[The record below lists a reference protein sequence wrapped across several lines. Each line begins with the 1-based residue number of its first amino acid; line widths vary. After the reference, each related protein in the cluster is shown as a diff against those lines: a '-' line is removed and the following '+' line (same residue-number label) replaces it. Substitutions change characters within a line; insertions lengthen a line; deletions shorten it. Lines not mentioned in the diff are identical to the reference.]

1 MVLIT
6 LALPIGGLPGEPL
19 RMPTRLV
26 ALDEAPNI
34 TLDRQVVVVGRHPSC
49 DARLDSLRVSRHH
62 CCLTQDNGAITVRDL
77 GSTNGMRINGQHVQF
92 GRLRPGDELLIAHLR
107 YRFEDDSDQREPAQ
121 LKPPALR
128 PLAGDLLSKTS
139 RILFISRN

>member
-49 DARLDSLRVSRHH
+49 DAPPRFPACVSPSLLPDAR
-62 CCLTQDNGAITVRDL
+62 
-77 GSTNGMRINGQHVQF
+77 
-92 GRLRPGDELLIAHLR
+92 
-107 YRFEDDSDQREPAQ
+107 
-121 LKPPALR
+121 
-128 PLAGDLLSKTS
+128 
-139 RILFISRN
+139 